1 VVLKNLYKTDFLKFQ
16 ILILKKGSIIV
27 NKTELVAVVAQKAG
41 LSKADSAKAV
51 DGILEAVAE
60 TLKAGEEVRIAGFG
74 TFSVAH
80 RKATTGRNPRTG
92 EELQIPAS
100 NLPKFK
106 PGKTLKDT
114 VN

>member
-1 VVLKNLYKTDFLKFQ
+1 M
-16 ILILKKGSIIV
+16 

-41 LSKADSAKAV
+41 LTKADSAKAV
-51 DGILEAVAE
+51 DAILEAVSE
-60 TLKAGEEVRIAGFG
+60 TLASNEEVRIAGFG

-92 EELQIPAS
+92 EELQIAAS

-106 PGKTLKDT
+106 PGKTLKDS
-114 VN
+114 VNK

>member
-1 VVLKNLYKTDFLKFQ
+1 M
-16 ILILKKGSIIV
+16 
-27 NKTELVAVVAQKAG
+27 NKTELVALVAEKAG
-41 LSKADSAKAV
+41 LTKADSAKAV
-51 DGILEAVAE
+51 DAVLEAVSE
-60 TLKAGEEVRIAGFG
+60 TLASKEEVRIAGFG

-106 PGKTLKDT
+106 PGKTLKDS

>member
-1 VVLKNLYKTDFLKFQ
+1 M
-16 ILILKKGSIIV
+16 
-27 NKTELVAVVAQKAG
+27 ELVAVVAQKAG
-41 LSKADSAKAV
+41 LTKADSAKAV
-51 DGILEAVAE
+51 DAILEAVSE
-60 TLKAGEEVRIAGFG
+60 TLAAKEEVRIAGFG

-92 EELQIPAS
+92 EALQIAAS

-106 PGKTLKDT
+106 PGKTLKDS

>member
-1 VVLKNLYKTDFLKFQ
+1 M
-16 ILILKKGSIIV
+16 
-27 NKTELVAVVAQKAG
+27 NKTELVALVAEKAG
-41 LSKADSAKAV
+41 LTKADSAKAV
-51 DGILEAVAE
+51 DAVLEAVSE
-60 TLKAGEEVRIAGFG
+60 TLASKEEVRIAGFG

>member
-1 VVLKNLYKTDFLKFQ
+1 M
-16 ILILKKGSIIV
+16 
-27 NKTELVAVVAQKAG
+27 NKTELVALVAQKAE
-41 LSKADSAKAV
+41 LTKADSAKAV
-51 DGILEAVAE
+51 DAVLEAVTE
-60 TLKAGEEVRIAGFG
+60 TLAAKAEVRIAGFG

-92 EELQIPAS
+92 EELQIAAS

-106 PGKTLKDT
+106 PGKTLKDS

>member
-1 VVLKNLYKTDFLKFQ
+1 M
-16 ILILKKGSIIV
+16 
-27 NKTELVAVVAQKAG
+27 NKTELVALVAEKAG
-41 LSKADSAKAV
+41 LTKADSAKAV
-51 DGILEAVAE
+51 DAVLESVSE
-60 TLKAGEEVRIAGFG
+60 TLAAKEEVRIAGFG

-106 PGKTLKDT
+106 PGKTLKDS

>member
-1 VVLKNLYKTDFLKFQ
+1 M
-16 ILILKKGSIIV
+16 
-27 NKTELVAVVAQKAG
+27 NKTELVALVAEKAG
-41 LSKADSAKAV
+41 LTKADSAKAV
-51 DGILEAVAE
+51 DAVLEAVSE
-60 TLKAGEEVRIAGFG
+60 TLAAKEEVRIAGFG

-106 PGKTLKDT
+106 PGKTLKDS

>member
-1 VVLKNLYKTDFLKFQ
+1 MISNNTKSYSLRNFNNQ
-16 ILILKKGSIIV
+16 KKGYIIV
-27 NKTELVAVVAQKAG
+27 NKTELVALVAEKAG
-41 LSKADSAKAV
+41 LTKADSAKAV
-51 DGILEAVAE
+51 DAVLESVSE
-60 TLKAGEEVRIAGFG
+60 TLAAKEEVRIAGFG

-106 PGKTLKDT
+106 PGKTLKDS